1 LIAGILF
8 WVKVFWSLG
17 DKKKNLKS
25 SATQTQDF
33 CEKNVLKLQDL
44 EEVLLGNWHF
54 FCKIN
59 CSSRLPKY
67 NRILKIFYYPLLPTT
82 QIWLIPLVDDLPTHH
97 KIGKK
102 KKKTLLDNNLF
113 FLFWV
118 GL

>member
-1 LIAGILF
+1 LATKF
-8 WVKVFWSLG
+8 F
-17 DKKKNLKS
+17 KNS

-54 FCKIN
+54 VCKKN

-82 QIWLIPLVDDLPTHH
+82 QIWLIPLVDDLPVW
-97 KIGKK
+97 
-102 KKKTLLDNNLF
+102 LLITKLEKRKRKRKRCLIAIF
-113 FLFWV
+113 FSFL
-118 GL
+118 GGPIIQS